1 MSGNQSETL
10 RVDGHEV
17 NITRPEKVLF
27 PEDGITKGDL
37 IRYYERISAWMLPYL
52 KDRPLAMQRFP
63 DGIDKPGFFQK
74 AAAPYY
80 PAWIRK
86 VTVQKAGG
94 TVTWYATIRP
104 HSSTLRTKPVS
115 RHISG

>member
-1 MSGNQSETL
+1 MSGNHAETL

-27 PEDGITKGDL
+27 PEDGITKRDL
-37 IRYYERISAWMLPYL
+37 IRYYERISAWMLPTSKTAL
-52 KDRPLAMQRFP
+52 SRCNVSPTASTKQA
-63 DGIDKPGFFQK
+63 FFQK

-86 VTVQKAGG
+86 VTVRKAGG
-94 TVTWYATIRP
+94 TVRQVVCDDPAALVYLAN
-104 HSSTLRTKPVS
+104 HVS
-115 RHISG
+115 RHICG